1 MDQFRYTAKDSQGAS
16 RTGII
21 EAVDLKQASGLLHEM
36 GLVVIKIVPKGESL
50 GIGSLIAKFR
60 GTSTGSV
67 ATFTRQLSTMINAGL
82 SLVDALVI
90 LEKQLNDQSIKVA
103 IKDITKDI
111 QAGGTFASSLAK
123 HPKIFSTSF
132 ISMVKAGE
140 ASGTLDLV
148 LTRLADTLEKQR
160 EFESKV
166 KGAFIYPIII
176 VVAMILVTI
185 IVLVFVVP
193 RISVLYTDLN
203 VDLPLPTKILL
214 ALSSFVRTFWWVLI
228 FVPPA
233 AYYGLRAFR
242 KTPEGKIVIDHLLLK
257 LPIFGRMN
265 EYTSFTELTR
275 TLGSLVGSG
284 VPILDAL
291 KIAGDVAGSAV
302 HQQAIKEAAHLIE
315 KGGQLST
322 AFSYQES
329 FPPIV
334 PQMIAVGEETGKLDE
349 VLSKLAHYFETEVE
363 QQVKNLTAALEP
375 LIMVVL
381 GIGVALLVISII
393 LPIYKITS
401 AL

>member
-1 MDQFRYTAKDSQGAS
+1 MDQFHYTAKDQTGLS

-21 EAVDLKQASGLLHEM
+21 EAFDVKQASGLLHDM

-50 GIGSLIAKFR
+50 SLGAIIGRFR
-60 GTSTGSV
+60 GTSTSSISN
-67 ATFTRQLSTMINAGL
+67 FTRQLSTMINAGL
-82 SLVDALVI
+82 SLIDSLAI
-90 LEKQLNDQSIKVA
+90 LEKQISDNA
-103 IKDITKDI
+103 IKLAVKEITKDI
-111 QAGGTFASSLAK
+111 QAGGTFASALAK
-123 HPKIFSTSF
+123 HPRIFSPSY
-132 ISMVKAGE
+132 ISMIKAGE
-140 ASGTLDLV
+140 ASGTIDQV
-148 LTRLADTLEKQR
+148 LARLADTLEKQK
-160 EFESKV
+160 EFEGKV

-176 VVAMILVTI
+176 LVAMLLVSI

-193 RISVLYTDLN
+193 RISVLYGELE
-203 VDLPLPTKILL
+203 VELPLPTRILMAMSTL
-214 ALSSFVRTFWWVLI
+214 IRTFWWALI

-233 AYYGLRAFR
+233 LFYALKAFR
-242 KTPEGKIVIDHLLLK
+242 RTPEGKVMLDRIALK
-257 LPIFGRMN
+257 LPVFGKIN
-265 EYTSFTELTR
+265 EYTSFTELSR

-291 KIAGDVAGSAV
+291 KIASEVSGSAV
-302 HQQAIKEAAHLIE
+302 HQQAIKESARQVE

-329 FPPIV
+329 FPPIL

-349 VLSKLAHYFETEVE
+349 VLTKLAHYFESEVE